1 MYYKEKMLLC
11 KQAEKGTDT
20 EPLEQVQYDTEYN
33 VFANEKQ
40 HSEQLESISNTCVVE
55 KVDSIV
61 IPDSPDICDNVIQ
74 TDQNVKEYD
83 DKRVVL
89 ANLIANLKVDID
101 EDKKIQKQLK
111 KANASMTQ
119 ELKGCKSILAE
130 TSMTLGESNSIRDS
144 CLIALQSK
152 QAEFETYKTLNDLTV
167 DYDKLERKLN
177 KTIGL
182 LAQKEIDIK
191 EGLKLKAY
199 EISVVKEKQDEL
211 VKKSLLTKS
220 HYEGL
225 VKEKI
230 NVITD
235 LKLKEEKDIDKMISM
250 EKQLKFLK
258 EIIYQKES
266 INSNHSYIPYDPSD
280 LANRFT
286 PDREETLTLEKESRS
301 KMNKDL
307 VKPYDYIKQNSLYEI
322 FKPAIQEYHD
332 QLAHAN
338 EIIDESQVLLKVP
351 RKNNM
356 YSVDLKNIVP
366 KGGLTC
372 LFAKATS
379 DESKLWHRR
388 LGHLNFKTMNNLVKG
403 NLVRGL
409 PSKLFENDQT
419 YVVCQKGK
427 QHKASSRTPQQNGV
441 VERRNRTL
449 IEAAR
454 TMLTDSKLPTTFW
467 AEAVNIACY
476 VSFTILNTIDH
487 LGKFD
492 DKADEGFFVG
502 YSLNSKACRVF
513 NSRTKIVDENLHIR
527 FSESTPNVVVLIIWT
542 KPSMD
547 DEAKIRVDE
556 DLRKESECN
565 DQENEDNVNNTNNVN
580 AASTNEVN
588 TVGGKI
594 SIELPLDLNMP
605 TLEDYSIFDSS
616 KNDEDDDAVADM
628 NNLDTTIQ
636 EEPKKVIHALKDPSW
651 IEAMQE
657 ELLQFKLTQRL
668 ELWILPNVKGLSGKY
683 FVVHQMDVSNAL
695 LIWEDIEEHKRAVLE
710 RAYTDR
716 DYVGASLDRKFTT
729 GGYQFL
735 GCRLTSWQ
743 CKKPTVVANSI
754 TKAEYV
760 AASSCWQNENVVEE
774 VVDAAQVSTAATTV
788 TITTEEITLA
798 QALME
803 IKSTK
808 PKEKGVVIQE
818 LGESTTTISSQLSS
832 QQSLDKGKGILI
844 EPMKPMEKKDL
855 IRLDEEAAL
864 KL

>member
-258 EIIYQKES
+258 EIVYQKES

-338 EIIDESQVLLKVP
+338 EG
-351 RKNNM
+351 N
-356 YSVDLKNIVP
+356 DLITGNCGSDLYTI
-366 KGGLTC
+366 C
-372 LFAKATS
+372 LQETTSSTPICLMAKASPTQAW
-379 DESKLWHRR
+379 LWHRR
-388 LGHLNFKTMNNLVKG
+388 LSYLNFDYVNLLSKKDIVISLPKLKYVKDQLCSSCELSKAKRSSFKTKVVPSSKHCQLFGKILKKRAISIRVSAAEELEAKKLELIVNRIQLTVDAKRLMANYGVNDVIVVRSRFNHWQIIGVLRIQAPLHHCNSLDDILPERSIKDETPKVIKDFLKMIQCNLQAQVIF
-403 NLVRGL
+403 VRTDRGIEFL
-409 PSKLFENDQT
+409 NKTLHAYFKEEGIEHQT
-419 YVVCQKGK
+419 
-427 QHKASSRTPQQNGV
+427 STPQTPEQNGV
-441 VERRNRTL
+441 VKRQNRTL
-449 IEAAR
+449 VEAAR
-454 TMLTDSKLPTTFW
+454 MMLSASKLPLFFW
-467 AEAVNIACY
+467 AEAIATACY
-476 VSFTILNTIDH
+476 N
-487 LGKFD
+487 
-492 DKADEGFFVG
+492 
-502 YSLNSKACRVF
+502 
-513 NSRTKIVDENLHIR
+513 
-527 FSESTPNVVVLIIWT
+527 P
-542 KPSMD
+542 
-547 DEAKIRVDE
+547 
-556 DLRKESECN
+556 
-565 DQENEDNVNNTNNVN
+565 
-580 AASTNEVN
+580 
-588 TVGGKI
+588 
-594 SIELPLDLNMP
+594 
-605 TLEDYSIFDSS
+605 
-616 KNDEDDDAVADM
+616 
-628 NNLDTTIQ
+628 DT
-636 EEPKKVIHALKDPSW
+636 
-651 IEAMQE
+651 
-657 ELLQFKLTQRL
+657 
-668 ELWILPNVKGLSGKY
+668 
-683 FVVHQMDVSNAL
+683 
-695 LIWEDIEEHKRAVLE
+695 
-710 RAYTDR
+710 
-716 DYVGASLDRKFTT
+716 
-729 GGYQFL
+729 
-735 GCRLTSWQ
+735 
-743 CKKPTVVANSI
+743 
-754 TKAEYV
+754 
-760 AASSCWQNENVVEE
+760 
-774 VVDAAQVSTAATTV
+774 
-788 TITTEEITLA
+788 
-798 QALME
+798 
-803 IKSTK
+803 
-808 PKEKGVVIQE
+808 
-818 LGESTTTISSQLSS
+818 
-832 QQSLDKGKGILI
+832 
-844 EPMKPMEKKDL
+844 
-855 IRLDEEAAL
+855 
-864 KL
+864 